1 MGPRITEDA
10 APDQYI
16 SRGKAASIN
25 EPHTI
30 KQVHGSVAPKDM
42 PSLIAT
48 ALRVEVMKEDMR
60 HDILV
65 SPSEDDIRVL
75 SWSQQV
81 GQQAW
86 RNSREYSELLVIS
99 IVILFLVILTAWE
112 SVWQSSKL

>member
-1 MGPRITEDA
+1 
-10 APDQYI
+10 
-16 SRGKAASIN
+16 
-25 EPHTI
+25 
-30 KQVHGSVAPKDM
+30 M

>member
-1 MGPRITEDA
+1 MHNSA
-10 APDQYI
+10 
-16 SRGKAASIN
+16 
-25 EPHTI
+25 
-30 KQVHGSVAPKDM
+30 APKDM

-60 HDILV
+60 HDILI

-81 GQQAW
+81 ARQAW

-99 IVILFLVILTAWE
+99 IVILFLIVLTAWE
-112 SVWQSSKL
+112 SVWQSRKV